1 MPSNPP
7 TLPPVA
13 DGPLRTPRT
22 RRVRAKREADG
33 RRLGSAGAAVVVC
46 ALGLAIAAVLNAPGA
61 HKKAYNLDAGWK
73 RDVALA
79 ITGPLATVSHALL
92 LDRPRVGLQAVA
104 GRSGADDIDTQF
116 GSPTLTPPKAAP
128 PKAVVPQKYTPK
140 RPLRLWIAGDSLA
153 IVPGYSI
160 LQAAAANR
168 AVKPV
173 AGVDGRV
180 ATGLTRPDVF
190 NWYEHVREQ
199 LRVQKARAVVL
210 SFGGNDTNPYMT
222 GVPENRSVGEF
233 GSASWILEYRRRI
246 GLIFDLVARA
256 GGHTVW
262 IGLPQVRDDDMT
274 LKFDVL
280 NAAVSAE
287 AKERPRTVTYIDTYL
302 DFAGADGLYA
312 QYLDRP
318 DGRKL
323 KARSDDGVHFEPAG
337 GDIIA
342 AKVMS
347 TLERVWDITSWR
359 AQKAAQAVATP

>member
-1 MPSNPP
+1 MPSSPP

-13 DGPLRTPRT
+13 DGSLPARRT
-22 RRVRAKREADG
+22 RRVRARRETEG
-33 RRLGSAGAAVVVC
+33 RRLGSAGSAVVVC
-46 ALGLAIAAVLNAPGA
+46 ALALVIAAVLNAPGA
-61 HKKAYNLDAGWK
+61 HKKAYNLDDGWQ

-79 ITGPLATVSHALL
+79 ITGPLSTFSHVLL
-92 LDRPRVGLQAVA
+92 LDRPRVGLQAAA

-116 GSPTLTPPKAAP
+116 GSPTPTKPAPP
-128 PKAVVPQKYTPK
+128 PKAVVPKRFSPQ

-160 LQAAAANR
+160 LRTAAANR
-168 AVKPV
+168 AVEPV
-173 AGVDGRV
+173 SGVDGRV
-180 ATGLTRPDVF
+180 STGLTRPDVF

-199 LRVQKARAVVL
+199 LRTTKARAVVL
-210 SFGGNDTNPYMT
+210 SFGGNDTNPYLT
-222 GVPENRSVGEF
+222 GVPENRSVGDF

-246 GLIFDLVARA
+246 GLIFDLVARS

-262 IGLPQVRDDDMT
+262 IGLPQVRDDAMT

-323 KARSDDGVHFEPAG
+323 KARADDGVHFEPAG

-342 AKVMS
+342 AKVLAALS
-347 TLERVWDITSWR
+347 GVYDITSWR
-359 AQKAAQAVATP
+359 KKKAAQVSSAP

>member
-1 MPSNPP
+1 M
-7 TLPPVA
+7 
-13 DGPLRTPRT
+13 
-22 RRVRAKREADG
+22 
-33 RRLGSAGAAVVVC
+33 C
-46 ALGLAIAAVLNAPGA
+46 ALALAVAALLNAPGA
-61 HKKAYNLDAGWK
+61 HKKAYNLDDGWQ
-73 RDVALA
+73 RDVALG
-79 ITGPLATVSHALL
+79 ITGPLASVSHALL

-116 GSPTLTPPKAAP
+116 GSPPATPAAKPAPKPTAT
-128 PKAVVPQKYTPK
+128 QRFTPE

-173 AGVDGRV
+173 SGVDGRV

-190 NWYEHVREQ
+190 NWYEHVGEQ
-199 LRVQKARAVVL
+199 LRTRKPRAVVL

-233 GSASWILEYRRRI
+233 GSASWVLEYRRRI
-246 GLIFDLVARA
+246 GLIFDLVARS

-262 IGLPQVRDDDMT
+262 IGLPQVRDDEMT
-274 LKFDVL
+274 RKFDVL
-280 NAAVSAE
+280 NTAVASE
-287 AKERPRTVTYIDTYL
+287 AKERPRSVTYIDTYL

-342 AKVMS
+342 SKV
-347 TLERVWDITSWR
+347 LAALAGAYDITSWR
-359 AQKAAQAVATP
+359 TKTASQASAAP

>member
-1 MPSNPP
+1 
-7 TLPPVA
+7 
-13 DGPLRTPRT
+13 
-22 RRVRAKREADG
+22 
-33 RRLGSAGAAVVVC
+33 VC
-46 ALGLAIAAVLNAPGA
+46 ALALAIAAVLNAPGA
-61 HKKAYNLDAGWK
+61 HKKAYNLDDGWQ

-79 ITGPLATVSHALL
+79 ITAPLVTVSHALL
-92 LDRPRVGLQAVA
+92 LDRPRVGLQTVA

-116 GSPTLTPPKAAP
+116 GSLTPAPAVAP
-128 PKAVVPQKYTPK
+128 PKPAVPQKYTPK
-140 RPLRLWIAGDSLA
+140 RPLRLWVAGDSLA

-199 LRVQKARAVVL
+199 LRTQKPRAVVL

-222 GVPENRSVGEF
+222 GVPQNRSVGEF

-246 GLIFDLVARA
+246 GLVFDLIARA

-262 IGLPQVRDDDMT
+262 IGLPQVRDDAMT

-323 KARSDDGVHFEPAG
+323 KARADDGVHFEPAG

-342 AKVMS
+342 AKVLS
-347 TLERVWDITSWR
+347 TLDGVYDITSWR
-359 AQKAAQAVATP
+359 TKKAAQAAATP

>member
-1 MPSNPP
+1 MPSSPSPP
-7 TLPPVA
+7 PSVA
-13 DGPLRTPRT
+13 DGSLPRRRT
-22 RRVRAKREADG
+22 RRVRARRETDG
-33 RRLGSAGAAVVVC
+33 RRLGSAGGAVVVC
-46 ALGLAIAAVLNAPGA
+46 ALALALAAVLNAPGV

-79 ITGPLATVSHALL
+79 ITGPLATVSDALL
-92 LDRPRVGLQAVA
+92 LDRPRAGLQALA

-116 GSPTLTPPKAAP
+116 GSPTPAKPTPAP
-128 PKAVVPQKYTPK
+128 QPAQKRFTPQ
-140 RPLRLWIAGDSLA
+140 RPLRLWVAGDSLA

-190 NWYEHVREQ
+190 NWYDHVREQ
-199 LRVQKARAVVL
+199 LRTKKPRAVVL

-222 GVPENRSVGEF
+222 GVPENRSVGDF

-246 GLIFDLVARA
+246 GLIFDLVARS

-262 IGLPQVRDDDMT
+262 IGLPQVRDDAMT
-274 LKFDVL
+274 RKFDVL
-280 NAAVSAE
+280 NGAVSAE
-287 AKERPRTVTYIDTYL
+287 ARERPRTVTYIDTYL
-302 DFAGADGLYA
+302 DFAGPDGLYA

-323 KARSDDGVHFEPAG
+323 KARADDGVHFEPAG

-342 AKVMS
+342 TKV
-347 TLERVWDITSWR
+347 LAALAEVYDITSWR
-359 AQKAAQAVATP
+359 KQEALRASSTP

>member
-1 MPSNPP
+1 MC
-7 TLPPVA
+7 
-13 DGPLRTPRT
+13 
-22 RRVRAKREADG
+22 
-33 RRLGSAGAAVVVC
+33 AGAL
-46 ALGLAIAAVLNAPGA
+46 ALAAVLNAPGA
-61 HKKAYNLDAGWK
+61 HKKAYNLEDGWK
-73 RDVALA
+73 RDAALA
-79 ITGPLATVSHALL
+79 VTGPLATVSHTLL
-92 LDRPRVGLQAVA
+92 LDRPRTGLQAVA
-104 GRSGADDIDTQF
+104 GRSGVDDIDTEF
-116 GSPTLTPPKAAP
+116 GSPTPAP
-128 PKAVVPQKYTPK
+128 PPAPVTQPAKPQRFTPE

-173 AGVDGRV
+173 SGVEGRV

-190 NWYEHVREQ
+190 NWYDHVREQ
-199 LRVQKARAVVL
+199 LRTMKPKAVVL

-222 GVPENRSVGEF
+222 GVPETRSVGEF

-246 GLIFDLVARA
+246 GLIFDLIARS

-262 IGLPQVRDDDMT
+262 IGLPQVRDDAMT

-287 AKERPRTVTYIDTYL
+287 AQKRPRTVTYIDTYL
-302 DFAGADGLYA
+302 DFAGSDGLYA

-323 KARSDDGVHFEPAG
+323 KVRADDGVHFEPAG

-342 AKVMS
+342 AKVLA
-347 TLERVWDITSWR
+347 TLSDVYDITSWKE
-359 AQKAAQAVATP
+359 KAPPKASTAP